1 MLLYRNVM
9 GHIIKASK
17 PKSKKHIYNEAMIL
31 ITRPL
36 AQSANLQSLL
46 NGLKLDYELFP
57 AFEINKINTK
67 TSGQQYDVIIFI
79 STNAVKYAEEYF
91 KELFIKPFK
100 VFAVGSI
107 TAKKLIDKGIQVD
120 CYPKNNASSNE
131 LLTMPDCEG
140 LKNKKILIVRGRGG
154 SETLKNSLQLM
165 NQVDY
170 LEVYERTPCEL
181 TSHHIESIER
191 FLGSPDGTVIAN
203 SIESLSNIIQ
213 LVKDVSFSHF
223 DKLKSRNL
231 IVLSERI
238 KVQAEM
244 IGFKNIRVTLNPSDQ
259 AVVDELIN
267 EKK

>member
-1 MLLYRNVM
+1 MNFSLPLRS
-9 GHIIKASK
+9 IK
-17 PKSKKHIYNEAMIL
+17 L
-31 ITRPL
+31 IRRP
-36 AQSANLQSLL
+36 
-46 NGLKLDYELFP
+46 P
-57 AFEINKINTK
+57 
-67 TSGQQYDVIIFI
+67 GQQYDVIIFI

-100 VFAVGSI
+100 VFAVGPV
-107 TAKKLIDKGIQVD
+107 TAKELIDKGIQVD
-120 CYPKNNASSNE
+120 CYPKNNASSNA
-131 LLTMPDCEG
+131 LLAMPDCEG

-259 AVVDELIN
+259 AVVDEIIN
-267 EKK
+267 EKNKKTSQK

>member
-1 MLLYRNVM
+1 
-9 GHIIKASK
+9 
-17 PKSKKHIYNEAMIL
+17 
-31 ITRPL
+31 
-36 AQSANLQSLL
+36 
-46 NGLKLDYELFP
+46 
-57 AFEINKINTK
+57 
-67 TSGQQYDVIIFI
+67 
-79 STNAVKYAEEYF
+79 
-91 KELFIKPFK
+91 
-100 VFAVGSI
+100 
-107 TAKKLIDKGIQVD
+107 
-120 CYPKNNASSNE
+120 
-131 LLTMPDCEG
+131 MPDCEG

-191 FLGSPDGTVIAN
+191 FLESPDGTVIAN

-238 KVQAEM
+238 KVKAEM
-244 IGFKNIRVTLNPSDQ
+244 IGFTNIRVTLNPSDQ

>member
-1 MLLYRNVM
+1 
-9 GHIIKASK
+9 
-17 PKSKKHIYNEAMIL
+17 MIL
-31 ITRPL
+31 LTRPL
-36 AQSANLQSLL
+36 AQSENLQSLL
-46 NGLKLDYELFP
+46 NGLELDYELFP

-67 TSGQQYDVIIFI
+67 TTGQQYDVIIFI

-107 TAKKLIDKGIQVD
+107 TAKELIDKGIQVD

-131 LLTMPDCEG
+131 LLAMPDCEE

-238 KVQAEM
+238 KVQAKM

-267 EKK
+267 EKNKKTSQK